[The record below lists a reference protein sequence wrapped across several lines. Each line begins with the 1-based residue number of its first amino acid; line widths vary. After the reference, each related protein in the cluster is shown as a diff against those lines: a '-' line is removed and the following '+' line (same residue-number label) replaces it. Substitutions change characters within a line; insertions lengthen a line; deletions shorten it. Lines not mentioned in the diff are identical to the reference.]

1 MNVHTPIAGDDPF
14 EDLRKVLDRAHAV
27 IDGAAIHR
35 EQRERDEE
43 DKAWDVFDC
52 PEMPPLPA
60 LPPLLSPPW
69 LVANP
74 EDYRKPPGQIGSLQL
89 IDVGDWQGLPVPER
103 EWIVPGWIL
112 PRAVTL
118 IAGAGGTGKSL
129 LIQQWLSAI
138 ALGDPFL
145 GTRGTAP
152 VPVLYVNCEDD
163 TLELHR
169 RQDAIAKAAGRQLST
184 YAGKVHLVARVGHNN
199 PLGTVGDDGKFQS
212 TALYRDIRDAA
223 LKIGAKVVA
232 LDNAMQHYV
241 GNLNDPAAVT
251 AFCNALARLALNING
266 AVILAG
272 HVAKADGSQFAGTMA
287 WENAVRT
294 RLFLSRETDAD
305 GEEIEDS
312 DRRYLT
318 RGKGNY
324 ARKGDRLE
332 MTWHAGAFYS
342 ESPENTGQDFADEQ
356 HESAFL
362 RCLDE
367 ATAQRRNSSHSIGA
381 NYAPTLFA
389 TFKTAGGV
397 KKKDLERAMSRLFDR
412 SQIIANSYLWHDEK
426 SRPKSGIKRAENVPD
441 HRPEPVPHTVPKP
454 PEPIPQTVP
463 RTPPY
468 TTYNGAGPDGP
479 LPLTEY
485 GASA

>member
-1 MNVHTPIAGDDPF
+1 MNAPFSGYQIEDPR
-14 EDLRKVLDRAHAV
+14 ENLRRVLARANAV
-27 IDGAAIHR
+27 ADEAAQ
-35 EQRERDEE
+35 ERERREREE
-43 DKAWDVFDC
+43 VEHDAQSDDDGRESFDGFGVAFD
-52 PEMPPLPA
+52 PPDGL
-60 LPPLLSPPW
+60 
-69 LVANP
+69 
-74 EDYRKPPGQIGSLQL
+74 RL
-89 IDVGDWQGLPVPER
+89 IDVGDWHGLPVPER

-138 ALGDPFL
+138 ALGDLFL

-163 TLELHR
+163 ALELHR
-169 RQDAIAKAAGRQLST
+169 RQDAIAKAAGRQMAS
-184 YAGKVHLVARVGHNN
+184 YAGKVHLVARIGLDN
-199 PLGTVGDDGKFQS
+199 PLGTIDNDGKFKPS
-212 TALYRDIRDAA
+212 TLYHEIRGAA
-223 LKIGAKVVA
+223 LMIGAKVVA

-251 AFCNALARLALNING
+251 AFCNALARLALDIDG

-272 HVAKADGSQFAGTMA
+272 HIAKADGSQFAGTMA

-294 RLFLSRETDAD
+294 RLFLSRETNAD
-305 GEEIEDS
+305 GDEIEDS

-332 MTWHAGAFYS
+332 MTWHAGAFYP
-342 ESPENTGQDFADEQ
+342 ELPENTGQDFAE
-356 HESAFL
+356 ERAETAFL

-367 ATAQRRNSSHSIGA
+367 ATAQRRNASHMPSA
-381 NYAPTLFA
+381 AYAPKLFA
-389 TFKTAGGV
+389 SMKTAAGI
-397 KKKDLERAMSRLFDR
+397 KQRDLERAMQRLFDR
-412 SQIIANSYLWHDEK
+412 GEIVANSYLWHDEK
-426 SRPKSGIKRAENVPD
+426 SRPKSGIKRAGNVPNP
-441 HRPEPVPHTVPKP
+441 RPEPVPNTG
-454 PEPIPQTVP
+454 PERPGPLPQTVP
-463 RTPPY
+463 HTHPY

-479 LPLTEY
+479 PPLTEQ
-485 GASA
+485 GAGHE